1 MSKRNT
7 FKKTA
12 VLTLALMFTVS
23 GAGCDFFPKDS
34 DRDLEQIVATVNISD
49 GLKKDDNAVADD
61 VSRIITDGGLSTH
74 IYKRDLIAYFY
85 SYGYTYVNSYGYS
98 YEQTY
103 TLLMNTL
110 VSQKVV
116 TQYAIAYYLDSA
128 NESGL
133 SVGGWENYL
142 AHNVDTSL
150 SADKQTAMKEVLTL
164 KYFLTENDADN
175 EAYLKAEYTLKK
187 SLNSTL
193 DSLEEQNI
201 TTEEEEHNHSE
212 ARTKPTNVGTE
223 VEDYYPVSNGALNYD
238 VYTGRNKLENCGKY
252 EALDGSTTATRQR
265 AYNSFLTS
273 LREYGLVGKNENTKD
288 ITQVDYYYSE
298 LASSLSQS
306 LINKY
311 FEDNQDK
318 LLNNLDEKYIQA
330 KYKEIKDAQEKAAK
344 EDPTAFGTSM
354 DSVADDSFLL
364 YGEAN
369 FGFVYNILIPFSAA
383 QEQEYSA
390 EKNRGLSTDELY
402 VARKNILQKVQAK
415 DLRDSWFDEHDHANY
430 AYEIAKGDTYYD
442 NGKLGDTKYLFFEDN
457 MKNNDQYET
466 LTQYAGKYPYNGTVD
481 SELKATPNKMDIDG
495 FIAEMEAYI
504 NYVVGSDVTSGH
516 TLSAYNTDQ
525 YANENDVVDYS
536 KFMYYEGK
544 VELTNDEKD
553 AKNFFAKYLNK
564 DKTTQNNAYA
574 ALSAVNELMFAYSTD
589 TGCLNTYMGYSVS
602 PYKTSFVDEFEYAA
616 QYAVAEAA
624 DAGVGKYVVCATDY
638 GWHIIYVSFVYT
650 ADDVY
655 DGYKEEEK
663 DIEGTFSNMFYETLK
678 SNFASNY
685 QTEIQNNVL
694 NKYNNDTNV
703 TRYLDRYKDL
713 WEEADA

>member
-7 FKKTA
+7 LKKTA

-34 DRDLEQIVATVNISD
+34 DRDLEQVVATVNISK
-49 GLKKDDNAVADD
+49 GLKEKENANAAD
-61 VSRIITDGGLSTH
+61 VSRIITDGGLSTN

-116 TQYAIAYYLDSA
+116 TQYAIAYYLDRSD
-128 NESGL
+128 L
-133 SVGGWENYL
+133 SVDGWSDYL
-142 AHNVDTSL
+142 THNLDTSL

-164 KYFLTENDADN
+164 KYFLTENGADN
-175 EAYLKAEYTLKK
+175 EEYLKAEYTLKK

-201 TTEEEEHNHSE
+201 TAEDEEHDHSD
-212 ARTKPTNVGTE
+212 ARTTPTNVNTE
-223 VEDYYPVSNGALNYD
+223 VDDYYPVSNGALNYD
-238 VYTGRNKLENCGKY
+238 VYTGRNKAENCGAY
-252 EALDGSTTATRQR
+252 ETLDGSTTATRQR

-273 LREYGLVGKNENTKD
+273 LREYGLVGKNEDTKD
-288 ITQVDYYYSE
+288 ITKVDYYYSE
-298 LASSLSQS
+298 LSSSLSQS
-306 LINKY
+306 LISKY
-311 FEDNQDK
+311 FEDSQDE
-318 LLNNLDEKYIQA
+318 LLDRLTTEYIQS
-330 KYKEIKDAQEKAAK
+330 KYTEIYEAQEYAAK
-344 EDPTAFGTSM
+344 EDPTSFGTSM

-364 YGEAN
+364 YGEEK

-390 EKNRGLSTDELY
+390 AKNRGLSTDELY
-402 VARKNILQKVQAK
+402 VARREILNKVQAK

-430 AYEIAKGDTYYD
+430 AYEIGTGDTYYN
-442 NGKLGDTKYLFFEDN
+442 NGNLGATKYLFFEDN
-457 MKNNDQYET
+457 MKNNDQYES
-466 LTQYAGKYPYNGTVD
+466 LTQYAGMYPYNGTVD
-481 SELKATPNKMDIDG
+481 EDLKATPNKMGIDG
-495 FIAEMEAYI
+495 FISEMESYI
-504 NYVVGSDVTSGH
+504 DFVVGSDVTTNGKK
-516 TLSAYNTDQ
+516 LSTYNTDT
-525 YANENDVVDYS
+525 YADENEVVDYS

-544 VELTNDEKD
+544 VTLSAAETS
-553 AKNFFAKYLNK
+553 AKNFFASYLNG
-564 DKTTQNNAYA
+564 DKTQKNNAYA

-616 QYAVAEAA
+616 QYAVAYAD

-650 ADDVY
+650 AGDVY
-655 DGYKEEEK
+655 GGYIEAEK
-663 DIEGTFSNMFYETLK
+663 DIEGTFSNMFYESLK
-678 SNFASNY
+678 STLASNY
-685 QTEIQNNVL
+685 QSEIQNDVL
-694 NKYNNDTNV
+694 NQYNNDTNV